1 MKENEVKKKSEKGLQ
16 RERER
21 DLLKW
26 NSTVTIPLRYI
37 LIESRPISVINHRVT
52 GV

>member
-21 DLLKW
+21 ERSFEMEFDGDDTAALYF
-26 NSTVTIPLRYI
+26 N
-37 LIESRPISVINHRVT
+37 
-52 GV
+52 